1 MNISHNP
8 PNVGQGLAHYSLGI
22 EVPPGSRLLF
32 IAGQVPVA
40 PDGSVPQTIE
50 GQAQCVWNNVQAVL
64 RSAGMGLEDLVK
76 MTMFVTSGEA
86 RKAAA
91 EVRAKVFGNVPMPA
105 STGIIVKALPHPDWM
120 IEVEAVA
127 AKSA

>member
-1 MNISHNP
+1 MNTPHNP
-8 PNVGQGLAHYSLGI
+8 PNVGHGLAHYSLGI
-22 EVPPGSRLLF
+22 EVPAGARLLF

-40 PDGSVPQTIE
+40 PDGSVSKTIE
-50 GQAQCVWNNVQAVL
+50 GQAECVWKNVQAVL

-76 MTMFVTSGEA
+76 MTMFVTSADA

-91 EVRAKVFGNVPMPA
+91 DVRAKVFGGIRMPA

-127 AKSA
+127 AKV

>member
-1 MNISHNP
+1 MNIPHNP
-8 PNVGQGLAHYSLGI
+8 PNFGHGLAHYSLGI
-22 EVPPGSRLLF
+22 EVPPGSRILF

-40 PDGSVPQTIE
+40 PDGSIPKTIE
-50 GQAQCVWNNVQAVL
+50 EQTECVWNSVQAVL
-64 RSAGMGLEDLVK
+64 RSAGMGLQDLVK
-76 MTMFVTSGEA
+76 MTMFVTSTEY

-91 EVRAKVFGNVPMPA
+91 EVRARIFGDVPMPA

-127 AKSA
+127 AKA

>member
-1 MNISHNP
+1 MNIPHNP
-8 PNVGQGLAHYSLGI
+8 PNVGHGLAQYSLGI
-22 EVPPGSRLLF
+22 DVPPGSRILF

-40 PDGSVPQTIE
+40 PDGSIPKTIE
-50 GQAQCVWNNVQAVL
+50 EQTECVWNSVQAVL
-64 RSAGMGLEDLVK
+64 RSAGMGLQDLVK
-76 MTMFVTSGEA
+76 MTMFVTSTEY

-91 EVRAKVFGNVPMPA
+91 EVRARIFGDVPMPA

-127 AKSA
+127 AKA